1 MHLNTKLFNVK
12 MEDKKVVITFEAF
25 VPPGEFSK
33 DVLTALIP
41 SELGMLV

>member
-1 MHLNTKLFNVK
+1 

-25 VPPGEFSK
+25 VPLGEFSK